1 MAGLLGKAAASN
13 WKKATFG
20 SSKEDAPVDWQS
32 LSVNIRK
39 AREVEERL
47 AEAALK
53 LATELIAEEEARS
66 ALEHVNPDQ
75 LTEHC
80 SEMGGLAAIDDDEQ
94 RLYNPHKQKLQELG
108 ATDPANVSRKL
119 LQELTKRSNIDTVL
133 QVCSRNG

>member
-1 MAGLLGKAAASN
+1 M
-13 WKKATFG
+13 
-20 SSKEDAPVDWQS
+20 
-32 LSVNIRK
+32 NIRK

-75 LTEHC
+75 LNEHC
-80 SEMGGLAAIDDDEQ
+80 SELGGLAAIGDDEQ

-133 QVCSRNG
+133 QVCSRIG